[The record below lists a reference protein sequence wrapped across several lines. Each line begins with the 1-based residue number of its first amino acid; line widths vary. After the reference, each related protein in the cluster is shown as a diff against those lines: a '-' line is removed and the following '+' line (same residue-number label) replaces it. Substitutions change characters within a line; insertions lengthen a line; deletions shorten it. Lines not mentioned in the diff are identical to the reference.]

1 LGLGW
6 LTTNDGAT
14 HGPPIAPWN
23 RFFAA
28 ICSISEYEFRP
39 GHTVNFLAQVDL
51 TEVERIRAEAPDE
64 RRPSYTAFVAK
75 AVALSLQE
83 FP

>member
-1 LGLGW
+1 M
-6 LTTNDGAT
+6 
-14 HGPPIAPWN
+14 APWN

-39 GHTVNFLAQVDL
+39 GHTVNFLAEVDL
-51 TEVERIRAEAPDE
+51 TEVERIR
-64 RRPSYTAFVAK
+64 RRLRTSGGHPTRRSWQRRW
-75 AVALSLQE
+75 LSLQE